1 VQYILS
7 SSISVNSLLK
17 ILINFI
23 KFATFWLMQNKINV
37 PYALCIQKGI
47 GQAQLVLCL
56 LQCTVKLVSG
66 VRGALAQRKEKHVV
80 SKEEMK

>member
-1 VQYILS
+1 MRYILS
-7 SSISVNSLLK
+7 SPISVNSLLQ
-17 ILINFI
+17 ILINCI
-23 KFATFWLMQNKINV
+23 NFATFWLTQNEINV
-37 PYALCIQKGI
+37 PYALCIQKDI

-66 VRGALAQRKEKHVV
+66 VHGALAQRKEKHVV

>member
-1 VQYILS
+1 MQS
-7 SSISVNSLLK
+7 K
-17 ILINFI
+17 ID
-23 KFATFWLMQNKINV
+23 V
-37 PYALCIQKGI
+37 PYALCVQKDL

-66 VRGALAQRKEKHVV
+66 ARGALAQRKEKHVV